1 MTLNPTRAEGWFN
14 LGDALAKQG
23 LVGAP
28 EAMML
33 GYRFCNDNRKQ
44 KTKQLWNRLISDPST
59 NPKVADAMVTALST
73 I

>member
-1 MTLNPTRAEGWFN
+1 
-14 LGDALAKQG
+14 
-23 LVGAP
+23 
-28 EAMML
+28 MML